1 MFLSAK
7 TISWL
12 NRPFEM
18 SVRMKGG
25 WYFILGLSVLIP
37 LCLYIQQPFGISHWQ
52 PPHKAFGLPGFGL
65 VFLLIYFFT
74 YDMLPRYC
82 TTFYAPA
89 NWTVRRELFTTLMF
103 FGSLGFSNWLYEGL
117 MVEETE
123 LTACSLLKLQFFTFS
138 YGLVLKI
145 TKVLLLRMHHL
156 FPVAGTHVPDA
167 VENPCQPADE
177 SQLLRHTIQYL
188 SSHKNN
194 ITTYHYQQGKQYIR
208 TSRCTMT
215 QAVDNLKEFPHFVR
229 CHNSY
234 IVNMHHIDLAR
245 SRRANNRLYIE
256 NSNVEIP
263 ISRSYQSAI
272 KKLLL
277 Q

>member
-1 MFLSAK
+1 
-7 TISWL
+7 
-12 NRPFEM
+12 
-18 SVRMKGG
+18 
-25 WYFILGLSVLIP
+25 
-37 LCLYIQQPFGISHWQ
+37 
-52 PPHKAFGLPGFGL
+52 
-65 VFLLIYFFT
+65 
-74 YDMLPRYC
+74 
-82 TTFYAPA
+82 
-89 NWTVRRELFTTLMF
+89 
-103 FGSLGFSNWLYEGL
+103 

-145 TKVLLLRMHHL
+145 TKVLLLRVHHL
-156 FPVAGTHVPDA
+156 FPVAGTHTPDA
-167 VENPCQPADE
+167 AENHC
-177 SQLLRHTIQYL
+177 LLAVGTNLPRHTIQYL
-188 SSHKNN
+188 SSHKND

-215 QAVDNLKEFPHFVR
+215 QAVDNLKEFPYFVR

-234 IVNMHHIDLAR
+234 IVNMHHVDLAK

-263 ISRSYQSAI
+263 VSRSYQPAI
-272 KKLLL
+272 KKQLL